1 MAANKTQGQQLT
13 IFMIGITAACAGL
26 AYFTSG
32 IGKISFLV
40 GVLLLVLAFWKLYS
54 IKTLEGK
61 IALKSQP
68 PLSKLAGLAANLVGW
83 LVVLLGIHL
92 TPSVGG
98 RMAAAILGL
107 AISLCG
113 VIIVLPVAC
122 NKNAIWKA

>member
-13 IFMIGITAACAGL
+13 IFMVGITSACAGI
-26 AYFTSG
+26 AYLSSG
-32 IGKISFLV
+32 MGKVALV
-40 GVLLLVLAFWKLYS
+40 VGIVLLALAFWKFYS
-54 IKTLEGK
+54 IKSLEGK

-68 PLSKLAGLAANLVGW
+68 PLQKLMGLVVNIVGW

-98 RMAAAILGL
+98 RMVAAILGL
-107 AISLCG
+107 GISL
-113 VIIVLPVAC
+113 VSIIIILPTAC